1 MLLFARIKHISHN
14 RFLCVITKLLMTSIS
29 LNFITVYL
37 LTIINF
43 PIGFFYMIV
52 WGFASCFEV
61 LYVVAL
67 LHTNIYGR
75 VDKK

>member
-1 MLLFARIKHISHN
+1 
-14 RFLCVITKLLMTSIS
+14 MTSIS